1 MSGKWYTGLT
11 TKRDALQSEKF
22 GFGIPAAAE
31 DGRGRFHIGPA
42 CGAGNTGG
50 CGIGRYN
57 LNSSPVLQP
66 SAGGQCPPLQV
77 FSRRRSRRATES
89 KLSTLMKNST
99 KKEGATMKQCKRHLT
114 DREVFWLAMAAAA
127 VAWLLL

>member
-1 MSGKWYTGLT
+1 M
-11 TKRDALQSEKF
+11 QSEKF

-31 DGRGRFHIGPA
+31 DGRGRFYIGPA
-42 CGAGNTGG
+42 CGAGNAGG
-50 CGIGRYN
+50 YGIGPYN

-99 KKEGATMKQCKRHLT
+99 KKEDATMKQSKRHLT

>member
-1 MSGKWYTGLT
+1 MLCRVKSSDLVFRRPLGTVGDDSISARL
-11 TKRDALQSEKF
+11 AV
-22 GFGIPAAAE
+22 
-31 DGRGRFHIGPA
+31 RGTRARYGIGP
-42 CGAGNTGG
+42 
-50 CGIGRYN
+50 YN

>member
-31 DGRGRFHIGPA
+31 DGRGRFYIRPA

-50 CGIGRYN
+50 YGIGPYN
-57 LNSSPVLQP
+57 LCIFK
-66 SAGGQCPPLQV
+66 AATG
-77 FSRRRSRRATES
+77 RRATKIPNPE
-89 KLSTLMKNST
+89 
-99 KKEGATMKQCKRHLT
+99 
-114 DREVFWLAMAAAA
+114 
-127 VAWLLL
+127 LLIFL